1 MVQNTFSVWLVV
13 NPLPGAYSKSM
24 LYSVCT
30 VMVHLGYQ
38 HDWIW
43 KQLTDSPLCGSVMTF
58 PGKINE
64 VRKSSPGL
72 SPVLLWQARY
82 KIQGENSVVCHHFL
96 QASEFE
102 PLLLLLVLWC
112 LENLISLVLLQSL
125 KTSSFLESTQ
135 VLSVKLELLRR
146 PALWAK
152 RLLTGSL
159 VHSTGY
165 H

>member
-43 KQLTDSPLCGSVMTF
+43 KQLTDSPLCGSVITF

-102 PLLLLLVLWC
+102 PLLLLLVL
-112 LENLISLVLLQSL
+112 
-125 KTSSFLESTQ
+125 
-135 VLSVKLELLRR
+135 
-146 PALWAK
+146 
-152 RLLTGSL
+152 
-159 VHSTGY
+159 
-165 H
+165 